1 MTSTSQSVKVLF
13 ASASD
18 PVVALALER
27 FRGIFPELPLVVV
40 SEFPV
45 PEAEWIPYHIRRS
58 WRENR
63 ELIQARLA
71 GRRIRLA
78 AVILEPRIPHWRL
91 RALGFALAPLHF
103 LAFNETGEH
112 FMLRPRSVPTMLRH
126 LAWRMKN
133 LVRSQLQP
141 ESSTYRAVEWFRKP
155 GKFRLSILY
164 RMAMGRGRSLAKSRP
179 VLPPAPLSENQ
190 RPRGISV
197 VIPSRNGRDLLAQCL
212 PGIPDAD
219 EIIVV
224 DNGSD
229 DGTAEYLSQSW
240 PQVSIEHSPQ
250 PLAFAVAVNRGIRRA
265 RFSHVC
271 VLNNDMRIEPGFFR
285 ALLRPFENVPDLF
298 CSTAQIFFPE
308 GRRREETG
316 KTVMNSSPGVTGFP
330 VRCDIPLEGE
340 DHSYVLYGSGGCTL
354 YDAAKLEAAGGFD
367 EIYQP
372 AYVEDLDLGVRAW
385 LRGWPSVY
393 CAEARVLHEHRAT
406 TARYFSAEQLD
417 RALEINYV
425 QFLARAIGDP
435 ETFSRLWRHN
445 VLRLKAL
452 EKEGAL
458 SAAAHQP
465 AAPVPAG
472 DMRFLDLVNGEVA
485 VFPGRAASGKPV
497 ILVASP
503 YVPFPL
509 SHGAAVRIYNLMR
522 RAAADFDQVLV
533 AFTEESVPVPKELAE
548 ICAEVV
554 TVRRAGSHALP
565 SRGRPDT
572 VEEFDTPAFHAA
584 LRQTIAKWRPGIVQL
599 EFTQM
604 AQYASECAPAST
616 ILVEHDITYDLYAQM
631 LATGNDDWEIRRQH
645 ELWTSFETAAWRQVD
660 CVVTMSEKDRALVS
674 GATAI
679 PNGVDL
685 ERFQPTSQPPDPRR
699 LLFIG
704 SFAHRPNVLAL
715 EFFLRDVFPRLANV
729 RLHVIAGQRHQRFW
743 DLQHAG
749 VEVDGFVSDVRP
761 AYQRATLVIAPLV
774 ASAGTNVKILEAMA
788 MGKAIVSTEAGIHG
802 LELQRSAD
810 VVVTDSAEAMAAA
823 ITRLLENPVERVAIE
838 THARQT
844 VERVYGWD
852 AIAREQKRLY
862 ESLLQLP
869 RKDRVV

>member
-1 MTSTSQSVKVLF
+1 VKVLF

-18 PVVALALER
+18 PVVARTLER
-27 FRGIFPELPLVVV
+27 FRAIFPDLPLVVV
-40 SEFPV
+40 SEFPA
-45 PEAEWIPYHIRRS
+45 PEGEWIPYHLRRS
-58 WRENR
+58 WSENR
-63 ELIQARLA
+63 DLIRARLA

-78 AVILEPRIPHWRL
+78 AVILEPQIPHWRL

-103 LAFNETGEH
+103 LAFNETGQH
-112 FMLRPRSVPTMLRH
+112 FMLRPRSIPTMLRH
-126 LAWRMKN
+126 VVWRMKN
-133 LVRSQLQP
+133 LVRSQLLP
-141 ESSTYRAVEWFRKP
+141 ESSTYRAMEWFRKP
-155 GKFRLSILY
+155 GKFRLSVVY
-164 RMAMGRGRSLAKSRP
+164 RMAMARGTSLARSRP
-179 VLPPAPLSENQ
+179 ALPPVPIPKKQ
-190 RPRGISV
+190 RPRGVSV
-197 VIPSRNGRDLLAQCL
+197 VIPSRNGRELLERCL
-212 PGIPDAD
+212 PGIQDAD
-219 EIIVV
+219 EIIIV

-229 DGTAEYLSQSW
+229 DSTAGYLNRSW
-240 PQVSIEHSPQ
+240 PQVLVEHSEQ
-250 PLAFAVAVNRGIRRA
+250 PLAFAAAVNRGIRRA

-271 VLNNDMRIEPGFFR
+271 VLNNDMRVEPGFFP
-285 ALLRPFENVPDLF
+285 ALLRPFETVPDLF
-298 CSTAQIFFPE
+298 CSTAQIFLPE

-316 KTVMNSSPGVTGFP
+316 KTVMNPAPGVTEFP

-354 YDAAKLEAAGGFD
+354 YDAAKLESLGGFD
-367 EIYQP
+367 EVYQP

-385 LRGWPSVY
+385 SRGWPSVY

-406 TARYFSAEQLD
+406 TSRYFSPEDLD

-435 ETFSRLWRHN
+435 ETFLRLWRHN
-445 VLRLKAL
+445 TLRLKAL
-452 EKEGAL
+452 EKEAGL
-458 SAAAHQP
+458 SSAAHQK
-465 AAPVPAG
+465 AASVPSG
-472 DMRFLDLVNGEVA
+472 NMRFLDLVNGEVA
-485 VFPGRAASGKPV
+485 VFPGRAATGKPV

-522 RAAADFDQVLV
+522 RAASDFDQVLV
-533 AFTEESVPVPKELAE
+533 AFTEESLPVPRELLD

-584 LRQTIAKWRPGIVQL
+584 LRQTLSKWRPGIVQL

-604 AQYASECAPAST
+604 AQYAGECAPART

-631 LATGNDDWEIRRQH
+631 LATSHEDWEIRRQH
-645 ELWTSFETAAWRQVD
+645 ALWTDFETGAWRQVD
-660 CVVTMSEKDRALVS
+660 RVVTMSEKDRALVS
-674 GATAI
+674 GSAAI

-685 ERFQPTSQPPDPRR
+685 GRFQPSSQPPDPRR

-715 EFFLRDVFPRLANV
+715 EFFLRDVFPRLQNV
-729 RLHVIAGQRHQRFW
+729 TLHVIAGQRHQRFW
-743 DLQHAG
+743 DLQHPG
-749 VEVDGFVSDVRP
+749 VEVEGFVSDVRP
-761 AYQRATLVIAPLV
+761 AYRRATLVIAPLV

-802 LELQRSAD
+802 LELERGAD
-810 VVVTDSAEAMAAA
+810 VIVTDLAEDMAAA
-823 ITRLLENPVERVAIE
+823 ITRLLEAPGERARIE
-838 THARQT
+838 AHARQT
-844 VERVYGWD
+844 AERVYGWD
-852 AIAREQKRLY
+852 AIAREQKNLY

-869 RKDRVV
+869 REDRVI

>member
-1 MTSTSQSVKVLF
+1 M
-13 ASASD
+13 
-18 PVVALALER
+18 
-27 FRGIFPELPLVVV
+27 
-40 SEFPV
+40 
-45 PEAEWIPYHIRRS
+45 
-58 WRENR
+58 
-63 ELIQARLA
+63 
-71 GRRIRLA
+71 
-78 AVILEPRIPHWRL
+78 
-91 RALGFALAPLHF
+91 
-103 LAFNETGEH
+103 
-112 FMLRPRSVPTMLRH
+112 
-126 LAWRMKN
+126 
-133 LVRSQLQP
+133 
-141 ESSTYRAVEWFRKP
+141 EWFREP
-155 GKFRLSILY
+155 GKFRLSMLY
-164 RMAMGRGRSLAKSRP
+164 RRAMARGRTLARSRP
-179 VLPPAPLSENQ
+179 VIQPVAIPEKQ

-197 VIPSRNGRDLLAQCL
+197 VIPSRNGRDLLERCL
-212 PGIPDAD
+212 PGIQDAD

-229 DGTAEYLSQSW
+229 DGTGEYLGRSW
-240 PQVSIEHSPQ
+240 PQVLIEHSPQ

-271 VLNNDMRIEPGFFR
+271 VLNNDMVIEPGFFLS
-285 ALLRPFENVPDLF
+285 LLRPFETVPDLF
-298 CSTAQIFFPE
+298 SSTAQIFFPE

-316 KTVMNSSPGVTGFP
+316 KTVMNPAPGVTEFP

-340 DHSYVLYGSGGCTL
+340 DHSYVLYGSGGCSL
-354 YDAAKLEAAGGFD
+354 YDAAKLEALAGFD

-393 CAEARVLHEHRAT
+393 CAGARVLHEHRAT
-406 TARYFSAEQLD
+406 TSRYFSPEDLE
-417 RALEINYV
+417 RALETNYV

-435 ETFSRLWRHN
+435 ETFSRLWSHN

-452 EKEGAL
+452 ENEAGL

-465 AAPVPAG
+465 ATPVPAG
-472 DMRFLDLVNGEVA
+472 DIRFLDLVNGEVA

-503 YVPFPL
+503 YLPFPL

-533 AFTEESVPVPKELAE
+533 AFTEESLPVPRELRE
-548 ICAEVV
+548 ICSEIV

-584 LRQTIAKWRPGIVQL
+584 LRQTIAKWRPGVVQL

-604 AQYASECAPAST
+604 AIYAPDCASART

-631 LATGNDDWEIRRQH
+631 LATGNDDYEIRRQH
-645 ELWTSFETAAWRQVD
+645 QLWTSFETAAWSQVD
-660 CVVTMSEKDRALVS
+660 RVVTMSELDRSLVQGS
-674 GATAI
+674 VAI

-685 ERFQPTSQPPDPRR
+685 ERFQPSSQQPDPRR

-715 EFFLRDVFPRLANV
+715 EFFLRDVFPHLENV
-729 RLHVIAGQRHQRFW
+729 TLHVIAGQRHQRFW
-743 DLQHAG
+743 DLVHAG
-749 VEVDGFVSDVRP
+749 VEVEGFVSDVRP

-802 LELQRSAD
+802 LELERGAD
-810 VVVTDSAEAMAAA
+810 VIVTESAEAMAAA
-823 ITRLLENPVERVAIE
+823 IIHLLNAPAERAKIE
-838 THARQT
+838 AHARQT

-852 AIAREQKRLY
+852 AIAREQKKLY
-862 ESLLQLP
+862 ESLLQLAGE
-869 RKDRVV
+869 DRVV